1 MFKILADLLV
11 LFLLAT
17 LPACTTSTL
26 SAGPGTGSETTN
38 GIMASV
44 RYLDGRA
51 ATNIPVRIY
60 PADYV
65 RDTNNTLY
73 KPYRELMTDENGV
86 ITLDSL
92 ESGLY
97 SVDIRN
103 GEGEG
108 ALLNC
113 EVIDDSLNDYGIV
126 FLDQL
131 SEIKGVVD
139 TSAIDDST
147 DVYIQLYGLDVL
159 KKADKQT
166 GSFII
171 DSIPAG
177 CYTIR
182 VFTSKPQQ
190 LHEIIN
196 DVKVLP
202 DKPRIVDTISIKSKS
217 EWLNSQKIFLNTTD
231 SGAGVPVSI
240 TRFPVL
246 IRLNSS
252 NFNFTSAKPDGSDI
266 CFVKPDNTPM
276 PFQIE
281 RWDSNLEAAE
291 IWVKVDTIYGNNKTQ
306 YFTMLW
312 GNPDIQKMSLN
323 SSLVFDT
330 TLGIQASWHMD
341 SKDSTILADA
351 TGNRF
356 NAKCYALTMSSFVD
370 GQIGRACRFDGVS
383 NYAVVCNS
391 ASGKLNF
398 SEDARYSVSAWVYAE
413 KLDWDLHS
421 VISKSNHQYGLQI
434 SKENTWR
441 FFEYH
446 NKSGWQCTEA
456 PAVEK
461 KWQFVVSVH
470 DRTRQKIYVDGIP
483 VSEQIVVKQA
493 TDERI
498 TTDNLCIGKR
508 TGFNTQWFNG
518 VIDEMRIYSWPN
530 SVNWIKLCYM
540 NQRSDDKLVM
550 FERRSGKR

>member
-1 MFKILADLLV
+1 MNKMLKDLLV

-17 LPACTTSTL
+17 LPLCTTSTI
-26 SAGPGTGSETTN
+26 STGPGTGTETTN

-51 ATNIPVRIY
+51 AANIPVRIY

-65 RDTNNTLY
+65 KDTNSTLY
-73 KPYRELMTDENGV
+73 KPYRELMTDEKGV

-103 GEGEG
+103 GKGEG

-113 EVIDDSLNDYGIV
+113 EVIDDSLKDYGIV

-131 SEIKGVVD
+131 SEIKGIID
-139 TSAIDDST
+139 TSVIDDST
-147 DVYIQLYGLDVL
+147 DVYIQLYGLDIL
-159 KKADKQT
+159 KKADKLT
-166 GSFII
+166 GTFNI

-190 LHEIIN
+190 LREIIN
-196 DVKVLP
+196 DIKVLP
-202 DKPRIVDTISIKSKS
+202 DKPGIIDTISIKNKS
-217 EWLNSQKIFLNTTD
+217 EWQNSAKIFLNTTD

-240 TRFPVL
+240 IRFPVL
-246 IRLNSS
+246 IRLNSL
-252 NFNFTSAKPDGSDI
+252 NFNFTSAKSNGSDI
-266 CFVKPDNTPM
+266 CFVKSDNTPM

-281 RWDSNLEAAE
+281 RWDRNLEVAD

-306 YFTMLW
+306 FFTMLW
-312 GNPDIQKMSLN
+312 GNPDIQKISSN
-323 SSLVFDT
+323 STLVFDT
-330 TLGIQASWHMD
+330 TLGIQTSWHMD
-341 SKDSTILADA
+341 SKDSTLLADA

-356 NAKCYALTMSSFVD
+356 NAKCYGLTMSSFVN
-370 GQIGRACRFDGVS
+370 GQIGRACRFDGLS
-383 NYAVVCNS
+383 SYAVVCNS
-391 ASGKLNF
+391 SSGKLNF
-398 SEDARYSVSAWVYAE
+398 PVDARYTISAWVYAD

-441 FFEYH
+441 FFDYH
-446 NKSGWQCTEA
+446 NKSGWQCSDA
-456 PAVEK
+456 PAAEK
-461 KWQFVVSVH
+461 MWQFVVSVH
-470 DRTRQKIYVDGIP
+470 DRTKQKIYVDGTL
-483 VSEQIVVKQA
+483 VSEKIIVKQA
-493 TDERI
+493 SDERI

-518 VIDEMRIYSWPN
+518 IIDEMRIYSWPN
-530 SVNWIKLCYM
+530 SINWIQLCYM

-550 FERRSGKR
+550 FERRFDKH